1 MSKILPVG
9 QRFNRKTK
17 KYEDIS
23 VIAPKFEFTFPEGFC
38 LVRDTREQ
46 GGTGLFI
53 KPPKGLM
60 MVRDTLKVGDYSCRG
75 FEDLVA
81 IERKTLS
88 DLWTSLT
95 SESAR
100 FKRELE
106 VLATYERKWLLIEA
120 LESSFLSFQLDRK
133 IHPNSIRG
141 ALVSIEIRLNIP
153 VWQSESTQDAERWV
167 LDRLL
172 KFYKWKRG
180 L

>member
-1 MSKILPVG
+1 MSRIVPVG
-9 QRFNRKTK
+9 QRLNRKTK

-23 VIAPKFEFTFPEGFC
+23 VTAPKFEFTFPEGFWI
-38 LVRDTREQ
+38 VIDTREQ
-46 GGTGLFI
+46 DGLFQ
-53 KPPKGLM
+53 KLPKGLLV
-60 MVRDTLKVGDYSCRG
+60 VRDTLKYGDYSVRG
-75 FEDLVA
+75 FEDQIS
-81 IERKTLS
+81 IERKSLP

-95 SESAR
+95 SESER

-120 LESSFLSFQLDRK
+120 LESSFLAFQVERK

-153 VWQSESTQDAERWV
+153 VWQSESRLDAERWTI
-167 LDRLL
+167 DRLL

-180 L
+180 S